1 MKKRVVITGIGVVSP
16 LGIGKEKF
24 WDGLAKGHSGVGKI
38 TCFDTSNFACK
49 IAAEVKDFN
58 PEDYFEDKKQIRRTD
73 RFTQFALAAN
83 EEAIKDAGINFEKE
97 NSHSVGVI
105 IGSGIGGLHTLE
117 EQHRILIRKGPS
129 RVSPFLIPM
138 FITDIAPGEIAIRY
152 GLTGPNYAV
161 SSACASATHALGDAL
176 RLIRYGDAEVII
188 SGGSE
193 AAITPIGVSGF
204 TNMRALSLR
213 NDEPEKASRPFDRDR
228 DGFVM
233 GEGAG
238 IIILETLEHA
248 LTRGAKKIYAEL
260 TGYGATDDAYHI
272 TAPEPD
278 ALSAT
283 RAMQLA
289 LEDAEISPEEIDYI
303 NAHGTSTEL
312 NDKIET
318 SAIKKVFGRKAYE
331 IPISSTKSMT
341 GHLLGASGAV
351 ELIATIL
358 SMEKGY
364 IHPTINL
371 ENPDPECDLD
381 YVPNKARKKE
391 INCAL
396 SNSLGFGGHNAVLI
410 VKRWFGD
417 AHHSE

>member
-24 WDGLAKGHSGVGKI
+24 WDSLVNGHSGVSKI
-38 TCFDTSNFACK
+38 TSFDTTNFACK

-58 PEDYFEDKKQIRRTD
+58 PENYFDDKKQIRRTD
-73 RFTQFALAAN
+73 RFTQFALAATD
-83 EEAIKDAGINFEKE
+83 EAIRDGGINFEKE
-97 NSHSVGVI
+97 NSSCIGVI

-117 EQHRILIRKGPS
+117 EQHRILLEKGPS

-138 FITDIAPGEIAIRY
+138 FITDMAPGEIAIRY
-152 GLTGPNYAV
+152 GFTGPNYAV
-161 SSACASATHALGDAL
+161 SSACASAAHAIGDAL
-176 RLIRYGDAEVII
+176 RTIRSGDAEVMIT
-188 SGGSE
+188 GGSE
-193 AAITPIGVSGF
+193 TAITPIGVSGF

-213 NDEPEKASRPFDRDR
+213 NDEPGKASRPFDRNR
-228 DGFVM
+228 DGFVI

-238 IIILETLEHA
+238 IVILETLEHA
-248 LTRGAKKIYAEL
+248 LSRGAKKIYAEL
-260 TGYGATDDAYHI
+260 AGYGATDDAYHI
-272 TAPEPD
+272 TAPNPN
-278 ALSAT
+278 ALAASQ
-283 RAMQLA
+283 AMEFA
-289 LEDAEISPEEIDYI
+289 LKDAEIPPEEVDYI
-303 NAHGTSTEL
+303 NAHGTSTQL

-318 SAIKKVFGRKAYE
+318 LAIKKIFGEYACQ

-381 YVPNKARKKE
+381 YVPNQARKKE

-410 VKRWFGD
+410 VKRWFGST
-417 AHHSE
+417 HHGE